1 MNEDDKYYVPDI
13 EDFRIGYEY
22 EKSNDEN
29 KSEWR
34 VEIKDWD
41 FEGLDFYLREG
52 MIRVPYLSQEQIEN
66 EGWIEVILSGDF
78 IDGSNLKVDMIRM
91 KKNTEYEPLL
101 LTYNLKTKMMEI
113 GNVRDILFSGECKD
127 INTFRWICKL
137 LKI

>member
-52 MIRVPYLSQEQIEN
+52 MIRVPYLTHEQIKN
-66 EGWIEVILSGDF
+66 EGWTYTPDF
-78 IDGSNLKVDMIRM
+78 NHYYKNIDDEKGYGIDFFEDYMIISDCG
-91 KKNTEYEPLL
+91 EPIFRGII
-101 LTYNLKTKMMEI
+101 K
-113 GNVRDILFSGECKD
+113 S
-127 INTFRWICKL
+127 INEFRYISKL

>member
-1 MNEDDKYYVPDI
+1 MEKDKYYIPDI

-52 MIRVPYLSQEQIEN
+52 MIRVPYLTQEQIEA
-66 EGWIEVILSGDF
+66 EGWN
-78 IDGSNLKVDMIRM
+78 DGVKAN
-91 KKNTEYEPLL
+91 KKGYIYSYIYEDRQ
-101 LTYNLKTKMMEI
+101 LTIKKLANCPFPDEI
-113 GNVRDILFSGECKD
+113 VFSGECKSVNELRY
-127 INTFRWICKL
+127 ISKL